1 MPIYL
6 ESEPFEVLISS
17 EGSWWGPW
25 FPQPAAQSFGS
36 GTMGRVSWWGG
47 INAAWFPEGLLTT
60 IPPVEPIGAASF
72 LLTLEST
79 AKLSQRWITGLGKF
93 YSGRE
98 KRSSSSSDPGF
109 VLEGEVKLMGP
120 STRAVRARLA
130 RNAAAGAPFWI
141 GLPHEE
147 ITVRANSVGTVIPVF
162 STALSDWAVPGC
174 PVFVIHN
181 FYGGT
186 QVTIQSVTA
195 DSITVDVAPGN
206 MGKKGA
212 RVIPAISVLLDPRQG
227 FDRYPKQV
235 PDPVE
240 VWKIKARNI
249 NPGFMSS
256 PVPAFMKLEDPQT
269 HSGVLDGLRIVARDG
284 GAGGNDIVITQ
295 SDDALTDQGEF
306 EEDPVLKT
314 IHIKYAGDSTTVA
327 DYVALFLT
335 MELVR
340 IEGTYN
346 GTDILASADDEF
358 AATNL
363 SGGANAGVV
372 EVGKGATI
380 TEFAGRPVWDRGIT
394 VKGSVMDSL
403 QAKAQPQ
410 DLGGRPFVTGII
422 AKPDWG
428 RGIAVTGE
436 LGEPLQWFK
445 RFCDTVKGSWRGFWL
460 TTAREDLLPVSTAA
474 GTLTVQGGEAAGDF
488 FAWYPS
494 LLQYLEIVQEDGVT
508 MRVRI
513 DDAVDNGD
521 DTLTLDIVDEDD
533 NPVTLS
539 AEPIEG
545 ISWLELVR
553 LEHDNV
559 DTVFR
564 GAIFSSQL
572 DARVI
577 QNYAYTYTATGD
589 LFVKDEASI
598 EDSEP
603 REGIEFFLPN
613 SVWRISTS
621 SRDEDFNGATFHAQ
635 PGARGDVKVI
645 PMGSDTSNSDTTEIH
660 IPMAHYVA
668 QRWMAG
674 LVPPR
679 RLTVNIWR
687 KQLNSGTEEIIWAG
701 EVVSMSPEGE
711 IAKFNVP
718 SRLSRAMA
726 RGLPTLTAGRSCP
739 HVLGDASCTKDV
751 EAMKVSAVVLSKNGR
766 IVTVSSI
773 GGKPNGWAEGGRLR
787 HVASLE
793 SMTVYLQTGTVVE
806 MQLPIWELNVG
817 DAVEILPGCGKLV
830 SICRD
835 KFDNVVNFGNP
846 PALPLVNPMRTT
858 GFGVISSS

>member
-17 EGSWWGPW
+17 DGSWWGPW

-79 AKLSQRWITGLGKF
+79 AKISQRWITGLAKT
-93 YSGRE
+93 YSGMER
-98 KRSSSSSDPGF
+98 RSSSSSDPGF

-120 STRAVRARLA
+120 NTRAVRARLA

-147 ITVRANSVGTVIPVF
+147 VTVRANSVGTVIPVF

-212 RVIPAISVLLDPRQG
+212 RVIPAISVLLDPQQG

-256 PVPAFMKLEDPQT
+256 AVPASLRLEAPVTQ
-269 HSGVLDGLRIVARDG
+269 SGVLDGLRIVARDG

-295 SDDALTDQGEF
+295 SDDALTDHGEF
-306 EEDPVLKT
+306 EEDPILKT

-340 IEGTYN
+340 IEGTFT
-346 GTDILASADDEF
+346 GSDILASADDEF
-358 AATNL
+358 TATNL
-363 SGGANAGVV
+363 VGGEDAGVV
-372 EVGKGATI
+372 AVGKGATI

-403 QAKAQPQ
+403 QAKALPQ

-436 LGEPLQWFK
+436 LGEPSQWFK
-445 RFCDTVKGSWRGFWL
+445 KFCDTVKGSWRSFWI
-460 TTAREDLLPVSTAA
+460 TTAREDLLPVSVAA

-488 FAWYPS
+488 FAWYPA
-494 LLQYLEIVQEDGVT
+494 LFHYLEIVQEDGT
-508 MRVRI
+508 TTRVRI

-545 ISWLELVR
+545 VSWLELVR
-553 LEHDNV
+553 LESDVV
-559 DTVFR
+559 DTTLR
-564 GAIFSSQL
+564 GAIFSSQING
-572 DARVI
+572 RVI
-577 QNYAYTYTATGD
+577 QDYAYSYFGD
-589 LFVKDEASI
+589 DFAKDEASI
-598 EDSEP
+598 EDSQP
-603 REGIEFFLPN
+603 REGIEFILPG

-621 SRDEDFNGATFHAQ
+621 SRDETFNGARFPAM
-635 PGARGDVKVI
+635 PGARGDIKVI
-645 PMGSDTSNSDTTEIH
+645 PLGGDQTNSDSTEIH
-660 IPMAHYVA
+660 IPMTHYVA

-679 RLTVNIWR
+679 RVTVNVWR
-687 KQLNSGTEEIIWAG
+687 KQLNLGAEETVWGG
-701 EVVSMSPEGE
+701 EVVSMSPDGE
-711 IAKFNVP
+711 IAKFIVP
-718 SRLSRAMA
+718 SRLARAMA

-739 HVLGDASCTKDV
+739 HVLGDASCTIDTELLKIAAVVVSKDGRNV
-751 EAMKVSAVVLSKNGR
+751 KVS
-766 IVTVSSI
+766 TM

-793 SMTVYLQTGTVVE
+793 SMTVFSQVGTIIE

-846 PALPLVNPMRTT
+846 PLLPLVNPMRTT
-858 GFGVISSS
+858 GFGVISS

>member
-1 MPIYL
+1 MIVDL
-6 ESEPFEVLISS
+6 ESLPFEVVVSA
-17 EGSWWGPW
+17 EGSWWGGW
-25 FPQPAAQSFGS
+25 FPAPAAQSFQT
-36 GTMGRVSWWGG
+36 GTMGRISWWGG
-47 INAAWFPEGLLTT
+47 MGAAWFPEGIQAT
-60 IPPVEPIGAASF
+60 IPPVDPIGSASF

-79 AKLSQRWITGLGKF
+79 AKITQRWITGLGKF
-93 YSGRE
+93 FTGRE

-174 PVFVIHN
+174 PIFVIHN
-181 FYGGT
+181 FYGGI

-195 DSITVDVAPGN
+195 NTITVDVAPGN

-212 RVIPAISVLLDPRQG
+212 RVIPAISMLLDPRQG

-256 PVPAFMKLEDPQT
+256 PVPASLKLEAPQT
-269 HSGVLDGLRIVARDG
+269 NSGVLDGLRIVARDA

-295 SDDALTDQGEF
+295 SDDALTDLGEF

-314 IHIKYAGDSTTVA
+314 IHIKYAGDATTVA

-340 IEGTYN
+340 IEGTFN
-346 GTDILASADDEF
+346 GTDVLASADDEF
-358 AATNL
+358 TATNL
-363 SGGANAGVV
+363 GGGADATVV

-403 QAKAQPQ
+403 QAKATPQ

-422 AKPDWG
+422 PLSDWG

-436 LGEPLQWFK
+436 FGEAHQWFK
-445 RFCDTVKGSWRGFWL
+445 KFCDTVKGMWRGFWL
-460 TTAREDLLPVSTAA
+460 TTAREDLLPLSTGV
-474 GTLTVQGGEAAGDF
+474 GTLTVRGGENAGDF
-488 FAWYPS
+488 FAWYPK

-508 MRVRI
+508 TRVRI

-521 DTLTLDIVDEDD
+521 DTLTLSILDEDD

-545 ISWLELVR
+545 VSWLELVR
-553 LEHDNV
+553 M
-559 DTVFR
+559 DTDVVETALR
-564 GAIFSSQL
+564 GGLFTSQF

-577 QNYAYTYTATGD
+577 QNFAYSFNGAD
-589 LFVKDEASI
+589 EFIADEASI
-598 EDSEP
+598 EDSQP
-603 REGIEFFLPN
+603 REGLEFFLPG
-613 SVWRISTS
+613 SVWRLSTS
-621 SRDEDFNGATFHAQ
+621 TRDETFDGNAFRAQ
-635 PGARGDVKVI
+635 PGARGDIKII
-645 PMGSDTSNSDTTEIH
+645 PSGGDDSSSDAMEIH
-660 IPMAHYVA
+660 IPMTHYVA

-679 RLTVNIWR
+679 RLTVNVWR
-687 KQLNSGTEEIIWAG
+687 KQLNSGTEETVWGG

-711 IAKFNVP
+711 IARFTVP
-718 SRLSRAMA
+718 SRLARAMA
-726 RGLPTLTAGRSCP
+726 RGLPTLTAARSCP
-739 HVLGDASCTKDV
+739 HILGDASCTVDTD
-751 EAMKVSAVVLSKNGR
+751 AMKVSATVISKDGR
-766 IVTVSSI
+766 TVKVSTMAAH
-773 GGKPNGWAEGGRLR
+773 PNGWAEGGRLR
-787 HVASLE
+787 HIDSLE
-793 SMTVYLQTGTVVE
+793 SMTIFSQAGTVIE

-830 SICRD
+830 TICLT
-835 KFDNVVNFGNP
+835 KFNNVVNFGNP
-846 PALPLVNPMRTT
+846 PQLPLVNPMRTT
-858 GFGVISSS
+858 GFGVISS